1 MNCSSLAKASLQSY
15 WGMILQVSTKADY
28 SRERVDDDEEDD
40 DGSKNVG
47 TRLGWRDGCVGRRLW
62 KATDG
67 RRRLYTRYTI
77 LPPNH
82 HHHLLMPSYATLS
95 SSKTISCRDC
105 GHEGRPALC
114 DLIAAWS
121 ATYYVTRHLR
131 SCSAFNRYSMPDN
144 LRVCPGSS
152 VVLRTNSSRD

>member
-1 MNCSSLAKASLQSY
+1 MQRLLSNVIGEWYCKFIQKLKKEWTTRRMMMA
-15 WGMILQVSTKADY
+15 
-28 SRERVDDDEEDD
+28 
-40 DGSKNVG
+40 GSKNVG
-47 TRLGWRDGCVGRRLW
+47 TLLGWREGCVGRRLW

-144 LRVCPGSS
+144 LRVCPGLS